1 MAYRLKKREG
11 IATGVRRIVH
21 GELARAIDEL
31 EGRRSDDTGT
41 AVHEARKHLKK
52 TRAAIRLVR
61 EELGADLRR
70 DENAALRDA
79 QARLSRAR
87 DAQVMLETLARLQDS
102 SNGRVPAPATA
113 ALRDALRK
121 RRDAARRQGHDERA
135 EAVAELQAAQRRVES
150 WPLDDESFST
160 AAQGLRRIYR
170 DGRRAQRAA
179 NATDDAEPWHEW
191 RKRVKDLWYAARILR
206 PAAPLELG
214 AVVDEADGLAELLGD
229 HNDLAVLRDALD
241 EHADATT
248 ERQAEQLRAAIDD
261 AAIGLRRRAVPLGL
275 RLYAEPPKRFVA
287 RVAAY
292 VESRAAQRDADAPWI
307 ARSTATRV
315 RELLEARAGAGPRD
329 RARIGRELRSLGF
342 HVSEVADHVD
352 ASAADF
358 DAGDLDALI
367 AGGTLRVH

>member
-11 IATGVRRIVH
+11 IATGVRRIV
-21 GELARAIDEL
+21 GDELARAIDEL

-61 EELGADLRR
+61 DDLGASFRR

-79 QARLSRAR
+79 QARLSGAR
-87 DAQVMLETLARLQDS
+87 DAEVLLETLARLDDS
-102 SNGRVPAPATA
+102 SNGRLPPPATA
-113 ALRDALRK
+113 ALRGALRK

-135 EAVAELQAAQRRVES
+135 DAIAELEAVQGRVES
-150 WPLDDESFST
+150 WPLDDESFAS

-179 NATDDAEPWHEW
+179 IATDAPDLWHEW

-214 AVVDEADGLAELLGD
+214 AIVDEADGLATLLGD
-229 HNDLAVLRDALD
+229 HNDLAVLRAAVDH
-241 EHADATT
+241 HADATT
-248 ERQAEQLRAAIDD
+248 DHQAEQLRAAIDE
-261 AAIGLRRRAVPLGL
+261 AAIDLRHRAVPLGL
-275 RLYAEPPKRFVA
+275 RLYAESPKRFVA

-292 VESRAAQRDADAPWI
+292 WETRGAQREAEAQWI
-307 ARSTATRV
+307 ARSTASRV
-315 RELLEARAGAGPRD
+315 HELLEARSGAGARD

-342 HVSEVADHVD
+342 HVSEAAKHVH

-358 DAGDLDALI
+358 DAGDFDKLI
-367 AGGTLRVH
+367 SRGKLRVH